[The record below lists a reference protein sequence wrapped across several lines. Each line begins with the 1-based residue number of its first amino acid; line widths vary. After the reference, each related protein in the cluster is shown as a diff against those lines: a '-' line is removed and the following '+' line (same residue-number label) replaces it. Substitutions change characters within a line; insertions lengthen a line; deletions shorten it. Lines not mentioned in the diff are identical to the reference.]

1 MRRALAERR
10 ATGAPLL
17 PLLYGLRGSSAA
29 DGTTLLG
36 AGPPEGW
43 PLGVTGLATLADFA
57 MGAALR
63 ARTGRRAV
71 LPTLTLTLQLGR
83 PDELTAAE
91 IAARPE
97 PQDGSVL
104 GATGRIEARGAGI
117 GSCLAT
123 FGRARGEAP
132 PLPWEEVKAR
142 EGGKADAEP
151 SPLDRQAVDALL
163 EANAGDPGWH
173 TEPTGHARCE
183 LTAHDLHLNRAGRV
197 QGGPLFGWAAEAAR
211 AAARPRTTHL
221 VAGHIA
227 FLRAAA
233 PGRLSV
239 EARIDKAGRQAV
251 FASVALRQDGAGVA
265 TASMLLVPAGDP
277 E

>member
-17 PLLYGLRGSSAA
+17 PLLFGVHGSSAT
-29 DGTTLLG
+29 DGTTLLQ
-36 AGPPEGW
+36 AGPPGGW
-43 PLGVTGLATLADFA
+43 PLGVVGLATLADFA

-63 ARTGRRAV
+63 ARAGRRAV

-83 PDELTAAE
+83 PDELTAAQ

-97 PQDGSVL
+97 PEDGPVL
-104 GATGRIEARGAGI
+104 TATGRIEASGMGI

-132 PLPWEEVKAR
+132 PLPWEEAEAPPGAKGASEPASVDR
-142 EGGKADAEP
+142 E
-151 SPLDRQAVDALL
+151 AVDALR
-163 EANAGDPGWH
+163 EANAGEPAWH
-173 TEPTGHARCE
+173 TDGPGHARGE
-183 LTAHDLHLNRAGRV
+183 LTAHDFHLNRAGSV

-211 AAARPRTTHL
+211 AAARPRATQL

-233 PGRLSV
+233 AGRLSV
-239 EARIDKAGRQAV
+239 EARIDRAGRQAV
-251 FASVALRQDGAGVA
+251 FASVAVRQEGTGVA
-265 TASMLLVPAGDP
+265 TASMLLLPAGDA